1 MKRFHLK
8 SDQRLTIVI
17 VIMGFMLSGLS
28 AWHAEKN
35 ARRTDYQRFLTLS
48 ERINGEISRRIRQFE
63 YGLRGARSLFA
74 ANEQVT
80 RASFTA
86 MVQDRNLDK
95 EFHGALGL
103 GFIRY
108 VPKDEVE
115 EFLQKTRADGDP
127 DFAIHP
133 PVGDVDCYVIEYII
147 PEDVNRVAIGYNMA
161 SEERRRDAAER
172 AMRTGEAALTAPLT
186 LLQREDEGSG
196 FIMYYPVYEKGKSQ
210 ATEEDRR
217 RHIIGWTYMPLIA
230 REILDGVSQQA
241 EEQLDFEVFHG
252 RVAAR
257 ERLIYDD
264 DGHLLKTSDHVL
276 TREDYAQRLFHL
288 QKNVSI
294 GGETWTIA
302 CSTNDNFR
310 GEARTDVAFS
320 LIGGA
325 SVTLL
330 LAGIIRSI
338 SRSNERAQELAEKIT
353 SELATTAKKAE
364 MLAMVATRSTNA
376 VVICDKARKI
386 TWVNEGFTRVT
397 GYEFDEVIGKKPG
410 EILQSELS
418 DPRTIEEI
426 RRHCDE
432 GTAYQCEILNRTKLG
447 RDYWVHCD
455 IIPLLNAQQE
465 ITGFMSIQ
473 LDVTERRRA
482 DELLK
487 EQVERTE
494 LALAAGEL
502 ALWDWNVATGE
513 TLFDKRWAAMF
524 GERMEDL
531 RSHVDEWISRCHPD
545 DLPIAQEALKQH
557 FEGKTEIYQCRH
569 RMRHKDGNWRW
580 VMARGKVVSFGP
592 NGEPLR
598 VVGTQRDVTRQY
610 IAQLEI
616 DRQSSALI
624 HTGKIARVGAW
635 ELNLIDNSL
644 YWSDQIR
651 LIHEVDQD
659 YVPTLESALNFYPD
673 EAKEAI
679 SHALQHAIATGEPF
693 EVEMPLVT
701 AKGRRIWV
709 RSMGEAFRVDGRVQ
723 LIKGAFQDITE
734 MHQQKMDLEVAKI
747 AAEKATQ
754 AKADFL
760 ANMSHEIRTPMNAV
774 IGMSELLQNT
784 SLNAEQADFVNVIR
798 NSGETLLS
806 LINDILDFSK
816 IEFGGVQL
824 EHIPIDLRE
833 CVESSIDFVA
843 RPAAEKGL
851 ELLVLFE
858 PDAPTT
864 IYGDKTRM
872 SQIITNLLS
881 NAVKFTDKGEIFVT
895 VSQTENDLLHIAVSD
910 TGIGIPADRL
920 DRLFKSFSQV
930 DTSTTRQYGGTGLGL
945 AICSRLVKVMEGSIW
960 VDSVEGKGSTF
971 HIEIPFQFAPPP
983 EESKTFLNSQRTRG
997 KRVLI
1002 VDENPKTRQILSM
1015 QTQGWGL
1022 VPVTVETAEEA
1033 LLRLERGEVF
1043 DLAVLDI
1050 QRSFQGVEDPA
1061 TKMRQSKGAELL
1073 PIIALTSLRD
1083 AAHYKSRL
1091 HVSKVLTKPVK
1102 SALFYESILQ
1112 ALHIK
1117 ESRNKSQAPSALD
1130 HKMAHEYPLTILLV
1144 EDTPINQRVAQL
1156 LLAKLGYTAEVAE
1169 NGVEALA
1176 ALEKKN
1182 YDVVFMDVQMPE
1194 MDGIVCTSMICQ
1206 KYPLIDRPWIIAM
1219 TANAQEG
1226 DSEAC
1231 IEAGMDDYLSKPI
1244 SAKAIANALV
1254 RASEEMRKRRT
1265 GV

>member
-1 MKRFHLK
+1 MKRIPLK
-8 SDQRLTIVI
+8 SDQRLTIAI
-17 VIMGFMLSGLS
+17 VILGFLLSGLS
-28 AWHAEKN
+28 AWHAEQN
-35 ARRTDYQRFLTLS
+35 AKRADYQRFLTLS
-48 ERINGEISRRIRQFE
+48 ERIHGEISRRIRQFE
-63 YGLRGARSLFA
+63 YGLRGARSLFPA
-74 ANEQVT
+74 SDQVT
-80 RASFTA
+80 RASFSA
-86 MVQDRNLDK
+86 MVKDRNLNK

-103 GFIRY
+103 GFVRY
-108 VPKDEVE
+108 VPRTKID
-115 EFLQKTRADGDP
+115 EFLAKTQADGAP

-133 PVGDVDCYVIEYII
+133 AGAESDLYVVEYII
-147 PEDVNRVAIGYNMA
+147 PEDINRVAMGYNMA
-161 SEERRRDAAER
+161 TESRRREAAER
-172 AMRTGEAALTAPLT
+172 AMRTGAAALSAPLT
-186 LLQREDEGSG
+186 LLQRANEGTG
-196 FIMYYPVYEKGKSQ
+196 FIMFYPVYEKGKSQ
-210 ATEEDRR
+210 ATEEDRV
-217 RHIIGWTYMPLIA
+217 RHIIGWTYMPLVA
-230 REILDGVSQQA
+230 RNILAGVTSQA
-241 EEQLDFEVFHG
+241 EEQLDFEVFDG
-252 RVAAR
+252 SVASR
-257 ERLIYDD
+257 ENLIYDD
-264 DGHLLKTSDHVL
+264 DGHLSKTQDLVF
-276 TREDYAQRLFHL
+276 TENDYAQRLFHL
-288 QKNVSI
+288 KTNLSI
-294 GGETWTIA
+294 GGETWTIC
-302 CSTNDNFR
+302 CSTNKSFKR
-310 GEARTDVAFS
+310 VARTDVSFY
-320 LIGGA
+320 LLGG
-325 SVTLL
+325 SVVTLL
-330 LAGIIRSI
+330 LAGTVRSI
-338 SRSNERAQELAEKIT
+338 SRSNERAQELAEKMT

-364 MLAMVATRSTNA
+364 MLSMVATRSTNA
-376 VVICDKARKI
+376 VVICDKERRI

-410 EILQSELS
+410 AFLQSEHS
-418 DPRTIEEI
+418 DPETIEEI
-426 RRHCDE
+426 RRFCDA
-432 GTAYQCEILNRTKLG
+432 GAPYQCEILNRTKSG

-524 GERMEDL
+524 GEDVENL
-531 RSHVDEWISRCHPD
+531 RSHVDEWINRCHPD
-545 DLPIAQEALKQH
+545 DLPIAQAALQQH

-569 RMRHKDGNWRW
+569 RMRHKDGTWRW

-610 IAQLEI
+610 IEQLEI
-616 DRQSSALI
+616 ERQSSALI

-673 EAKEAI
+673 EAKETI
-679 SHALQHAIATGEPF
+679 SQALQHAIETGEPF

-709 RSMGEAFRVDGRVQ
+709 RSMGETFRVDGKVH
-723 LIKGAFQDITE
+723 LVKGAFQDITE
-734 MHQQKMDLEVAKI
+734 MHQQKMDLEAAKI

-872 SQIITNLLS
+872 TQVITNLLS
-881 NAVKFTDKGEIFVT
+881 NAVKFTDKGEIFVR
-895 VSQTENDLLHIAVSD
+895 VSQSENDLLHISVSD
-910 TGIGIPADRL
+910 TGIGIPANRL

-945 AICSRLVKVMEGSIW
+945 AICSRLVKVMQGSIW

-971 HIEIPFQFAPPP
+971 HIEIPFQFAPPLV
-983 EESKTFLNSQRTRG
+983 EAKISLDSQLARG

-1002 VDENPKTRQILSM
+1002 IDDNPKNRQIHSI

-1022 VPVTVETAEEA
+1022 VPVTVDTAEEA
-1033 LLRLERGEVF
+1033 LLRLTKGEAF
-1043 DLAVLDI
+1043 DLAVLDL
-1050 QRSFQGVEDPA
+1050 QRTWQSVEELA
-1061 TKMRQSKGAELL
+1061 AKIRQSKGAELL

-1083 AAHYKSRL
+1083 AANYRSRL
-1091 HVSKVLTKPVK
+1091 HVSKILTKPVK
-1102 SALFYESILQ
+1102 SSHFYEAILQ

-1117 ESRNKSQAPSALD
+1117 ESKNKSLASSTLD
-1130 HKMAHEYPLTILLV
+1130 QKLAHEHPLTILLV

-1176 ALEKKN
+1176 ALEKKT

-1194 MDGIVCTSMICQ
+1194 MDGIVCTRTIAQ
-1206 KYPLIDRPWIIAM
+1206 KYPLVDRPWIIAM

-1254 RASEEMRKRRT
+1254 RASEELRKRKK
-1265 GV
+1265 GI